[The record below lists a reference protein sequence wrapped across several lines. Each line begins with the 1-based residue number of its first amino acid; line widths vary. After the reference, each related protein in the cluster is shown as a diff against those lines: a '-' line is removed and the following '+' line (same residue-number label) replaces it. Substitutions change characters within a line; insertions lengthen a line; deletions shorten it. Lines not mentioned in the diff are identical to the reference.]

1 MCQVLPHRVFVAT
14 GAGSEV
20 EATGSAAAETPP
32 FTGVHRYM
40 HGGLSVIPVHGR
52 LNMQSLGKP

>member
-20 EATGSAAAETPP
+20 EATGSAAAEAPP
-32 FTGVHRYM
+32 FTGVHR
-40 HGGLSVIPVHGR
+40 
-52 LNMQSLGKP
+52 